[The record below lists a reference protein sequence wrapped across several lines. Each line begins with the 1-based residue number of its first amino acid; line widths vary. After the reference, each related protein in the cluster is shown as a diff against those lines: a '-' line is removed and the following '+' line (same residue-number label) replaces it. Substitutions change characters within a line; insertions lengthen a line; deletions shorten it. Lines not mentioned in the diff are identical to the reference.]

1 MYKALTMAMALVI
14 GFFTLI
20 FGMLLVIPLAILGV
34 ITGKRL
40 RDNINAQAAFNQ
52 SPLNQAQRQEQ
63 GVIEGEFEEVKR

>member
-20 FGMLLVIPLAILGV
+20 FGMLLVIPLAILGA

>member
-1 MYKALTMAMALVI
+1 MYKALTMALALVI

-20 FGMLLVIPLAILGV
+20 FGMLLVIPLAILGA

-52 SPLNQAQRQEQ
+52 SPLNQAKSQEQ
-63 GVIEGEFEEVKR
+63 SVIEGEFEEVKR